1 MGKYSLSFTVSTV
14 STVSTER
21 RSNVRCCCCAC
32 LLVLS
37 KPLACRARA
46 LGIRCCVGHSVLRW
60 AFVVAVSIHCRESLL
75 RWLPSSLSQDY
86 ALVVVAFVVVAFG
99 VAALVVVVDVVDV
112 DVVDVDVVKV
122 IKAVNRLLSRTH
134 SLTPKRD
141 EDDAQ

>member
-1 MGKYSLSFTVSTV
+1 MPCT
-14 STVSTER
+14 
-21 RSNVRCCCCAC
+21 
-32 LLVLS
+32 
-37 KPLACRARA
+37 
-46 LGIRCCVGHSVLRW
+46 CVGHSVLRW
-60 AFVVAVSIHCRESLL
+60 AFGVALGIRFCVGHSVLRWAFGVALGIHCRESLL